1 MNIAHHP
8 MPRDMFQALARGD
21 GGAAAIRELRAAQ
34 YSKHLILLRGV
45 RETARAG
52 GLGEAPGYRLL
63 AEAQRLHPD
72 AVEAVI
78 AYPSVGAWALRT
90 LRCDQAFP
98 GATPGGI
105 AAIAAAA
112 AIRAG
117 LCAEIEVP
125 VIEGRVM
132 LPSLGA
138 AAASG
143 DTAVVRTRPAVVS
156 SAGLRVSAAAGA
168 PGWEDVR
175 RVRAGSVTLLV
186 DDLDPFRMPAAG
198 DLAPRLTAAET
209 AELGAMLA
217 GAWPLLGPA
226 AAAEVAAAV
235 RVIVPHQAP
244 AAGHISS
251 SSPETFGTL
260 AMSRQPDGYTCA
272 ATLVHEV
279 QHLKMSAL
287 LDLVQLLLPDD
298 GKRYYAPWR
307 SDPRPLS
314 GLLQG
319 AYAFIGVSAFWRRQR
334 RRTDGMVRQRAN
346 TEFARWRSGAAE
358 VAATLRSSGRLTA
371 AGQDFVGEMTRV
383 LDAWQREPVPDEA
396 LAAAQSE
403 ADLHL
408 TRWQAENKLPA
419 M

>member
-1 MNIAHHP
+1 MNIAHHS
-8 MPRDMFQALARGD
+8 MPRDMFRALARGD
-21 GGAAAIRELRAAQ
+21 GGAAIRELRAAQ
-34 YSKHLILLRGV
+34 YSKHLILLHGV
-45 RETARAG
+45 RAAARAD

-63 AEAQRLHPD
+63 AEAQRLDPD

-90 LRCDQAFP
+90 LRGDQAFP
-98 GATPGGI
+98 GATPDGI

-117 LCAEIEVP
+117 LSAEIEVP

-143 DTAVVRTRPAVVS
+143 ATAVVRTSPAAVS
-156 SAGLRVSAAAGA
+156 SAGLRVSATAGA
-168 PGWEDVR
+168 PGWEEVR
-175 RVRAGSVTLLV
+175 RVRAGAVSVLV
-186 DDLDPFRMPAAG
+186 DDLDPFRMPAAS
-198 DLAPRLTAAET
+198 DLAPRLTAAQT
-209 AELGAMLA
+209 AELGTMLA

-235 RVIVPHQAP
+235 RVIVPHLAP

-251 SSPETFGTL
+251 SSPETFGTV
-260 AMSRQPDGYTCA
+260 AMSKQPDGYTCA

-279 QHLKMSAL
+279 QHLKLSAL

-319 AYAFIGVSAFWRRQR
+319 AYAFLGVSAFWRRQR
-334 RRTDGMVRQRAN
+334 RRADGMVRQRAN
-346 TEFARWRSGAAE
+346 TEFARWRSGAAA

-396 LAAAQSE
+396 LAVARCE

-419 M
+419 L